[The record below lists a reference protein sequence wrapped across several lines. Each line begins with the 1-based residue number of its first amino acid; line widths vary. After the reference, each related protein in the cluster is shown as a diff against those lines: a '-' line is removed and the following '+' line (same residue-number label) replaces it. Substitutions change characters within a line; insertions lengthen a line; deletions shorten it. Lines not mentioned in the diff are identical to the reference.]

1 MIDSSSISDFFN
13 AIKSAGLFK
22 RIFGWKKIQND
33 LALAEAEYQSLK
45 NEIDNLQNSNALSI
59 EKISLLESKYQSL
72 NEESITQKIEL
83 ENIRKDNLSNLEK
96 ISILENKNQNLSAE
110 SITQKIELE
119 NISKENS
126 SNLEK
131 ISSLESKNHSLAEDL
146 TCSRELLAGE
156 NERARNLSEKYEETQ
171 ADLEKITADYKAVNE
186 KLLTVTGERK
196 LENDR
201 YLELR
206 DEHENT
212 LQELN
217 EVKEQIAADESIREE
232 RNKTYERNVENLN
245 VLVEQLENDRKAIAE
260 KLKTEFEE
268 HQKEL
273 EATWREHE
281 SCVSETIRNICKKYD
296 FVWCDKSEYPNRGIP
311 DNVILIG
318 GLYTVFD
325 AKSPKNP
332 EELNNFP
339 QYLKSQAE
347 AMSKYCK
354 FENVRK
360 DAFLVVPSSTLN
372 ILTTYCYDLAEYTVY
387 IITPESV
394 LPIMQIL
401 RLIENY
407 EFAEQ
412 LSPEDKDKLCRFI
425 GRLSHTTK
433 RKIQIDTY
441 FSKELISALREID
454 SLPEEFSNEIE
465 GYEQKAKLNP
475 PMEKRAKTISVSDIE
490 SDVRRVENEIIGWS
504 VVND

>member
-1 MIDSSSISDFFN
+1 MTDSSPLNDFFG

-22 RIFGWKKIQND
+22 RIFCWKKI
-33 LALAEAEYQSLK
+33 LGKLIGAETEYFLLK
-45 NEIDNLQNSNALSI
+45 TER
-59 EKISLLESKYQSL
+59 EKISDLEYKNQALSENNL
-72 NEESITQKIEL
+72 TQKIEL
-83 ENIRKDNLSNLEK
+83 EKLIGQKNTDTEK
-96 ISILENKNQNLSAE
+96 IK
-110 SITQKIELE
+110 
-119 NISKENS
+119 
-126 SNLEK
+126 
-131 ISSLESKNHSLAEDL
+131 SLESRNLTLTEDL
-146 TCSRELLAGE
+146 ICSRELLAGE
-156 NERARNLSEKYEETQ
+156 NERAKNLSEKYTYASAE
-171 ADLEKITADYKAVNE
+171 LEKITIEYNKINE
-186 KLLTVTGERK
+186 KLLTLSGERK

-206 DEHENT
+206 KEHENT
-212 LQELN
+212 VRELS
-217 EVKEQIAADESIREE
+217 ETKEQAAAEESIREE
-232 RNKTYERNVENLN
+232 RTKNYERNVENLN
-245 VLVEQLENDRKAIAE
+245 VLVEQLEKDRRAIAE
-260 KLKTEFEE
+260 KLKADFEE

-273 EATWREHE
+273 EASWKTHE
-281 SCVSETIRNICKKYD
+281 SDVSETIRNICKKYD
-296 FVWCDKSEYPNRGIP
+296 FVWCDKSEYPNKGVP
-311 DNVILIG
+311 DNVVMIG

-332 EELNNFP
+332 EELDNFP

-360 DAFLVVPSSTLN
+360 DAFLVVPSSTLD
-372 ILTTYCYDLAEYTVY
+372 ILTSYCYDLAEYTVY
-387 IITPESV
+387 VITPESV

-401 RLIENY
+401 KLIENY

-425 GRLSHTTK
+425 GKLSHTTK

-441 FSKELISALREID
+441 FAKELISALREID
-454 SLPEEFSNEIE
+454 SLPEEFANEVE

-490 SDVRRVENEIIGWS
+490 SDVRRVENEIVGWS